1 MSATTIDLEVESAA
15 PAKAAARDVPAPPIN
30 RLPQNRG
37 DRIFFGVLTAAAFI
51 APALLVLFVLV
62 LLNGAWPAI
71 KEFGFSFLT
80 SGVWEPNPEREQ
92 YGALPFIVGTL
103 ISSILALAIAGPVG
117 IGVATFI
124 NELLPARFR
133 GSFRFFIEILATIPS
148 VVYGLWGIFVLAPW
162 VMKDLAPVLTK
173 TVGFL
178 PFFGEP
184 RDPRNML
191 CA

>member
-1 MSATTIDLEVESAA
+1 MSATTIELEVESAA

-103 ISSILALAIAGPVG
+103 ISSILALAIAG
-117 IGVATFI
+117 
-124 NELLPARFR
+124 R
-133 GSFRFFIEILATIPS
+133 
-148 VVYGLWGIFVLAPW
+148 
-162 VMKDLAPVLTK
+162 
-173 TVGFL
+173 
-178 PFFGEP
+178 
-184 RDPRNML
+184 
-191 CA
+191 